1 MFYVGRVCVCCV
13 KSIGILCQLIF
24 NYFSVIVIS
33 SLVKLAACR
42 LRSKTSLFI
51 SITGDALAGG
61 P

>member
-1 MFYVGRVCVCCV
+1 M